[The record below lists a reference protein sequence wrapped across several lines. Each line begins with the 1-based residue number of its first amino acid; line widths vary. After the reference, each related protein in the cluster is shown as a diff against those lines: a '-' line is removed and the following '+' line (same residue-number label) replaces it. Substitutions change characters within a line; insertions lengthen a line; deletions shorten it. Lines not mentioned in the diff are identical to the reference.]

1 MLDFFTPVTESQ
13 SYNNFSMKEK
23 TPVAKINLRGNLENR
38 EFANKIRKIL
48 GMILPNESCS
58 TSSKEKISSLWLGPN
73 EWLLVSN
80 NEISKETN
88 IYELEQVLFNNISKN
103 NLGAIT
109 NVTDH
114 FTIFQLSGLNIFEV
128 LSKGCPF
135 DFNSDDFG
143 NNKVVQTIL
152 NHVDV
157 TIHRKSENDV
167 DLYVRRSFAAYLW
180 DWLKDSAK
188 LNISLYKYLLK

>member
-23 TPVAKINLRGNLENR
+23 SPVAKINLRGNLENKN
-38 EFANKIRKIL
+38 FTSKVGKIL
-48 GMILPNESCS
+48 GMILPKEACGTS
-58 TSSKEKISSLWLGPN
+58 TKEKITSLWLGPN

-80 NEISKETN
+80 SEIPKDTN
-88 IYELEQVLFNNISKN
+88 TYELEQVLFDNISKT
-103 NLGAIT
+103 NLGSVT

-114 FTIFQLSGLNIFEV
+114 FTIFKLSGSNIFEV

-135 DFNSDDFG
+135 DFDSRDFG
-143 NNKVVQTIL
+143 DNKVVQTIL

-167 DLYVRRSFAAYLW
+167 DLYVRRSFAGYLW
-180 DWLKDSAK
+180 NLLKDSA
-188 LNISLYKYLLK
+188 SLI

>member
-23 TPVAKINLRGNLENR
+23 TPVTKINLRGNLKNKG
-38 EFANKIRKIL
+38 FASKIEKIL
-48 GMILPNESCS
+48 GMVLPKESCR
-58 TSSKEKISSLWLGPN
+58 TSNKENITSLWLGPN

-80 NEISKETN
+80 NDEPKETN
-88 IYELEQVLFNNISKN
+88 TYELEQVLFDNISKA

-114 FTIFQLSGLNIFEV
+114 FTIFKLSGSNIFEV

-135 DFNSDDFG
+135 DFSSKDFG
-143 NNKVVQTIL
+143 DNKVVQTIL

-157 TIHRKSENDV
+157 TIHRKNEKDV

-180 DWLKDSAK
+180 DWLKDSAN
-188 LNISLYKYLLK
+188 LI

>member
-1 MLDFFTPVTESQ
+1 MLDFLTPVTESQ

-23 TPVAKINLRGNLENR
+23 TPIGKINLRGNLENK
-38 EFANKIRKIL
+38 EFVSKVGKIL
-48 GMILPNESCS
+48 GMILPNEACG
-58 TSSKEKISSLWLGPN
+58 TSNKEKITSLWLGPN

-80 NEISKETN
+80 DEIPKETN
-88 IYELEQVLFNNISKN
+88 TYELEQVLFDNISKT

-114 FTIFQLSGLNIFEV
+114 FTIFSLSGSNIFEV
-128 LSKGCPF
+128 LSKACPF
-135 DFNSDDFG
+135 DFSSENFG
-143 NNKVVQTIL
+143 NSKVVQTIL

-157 TIHRKSENDV
+157 TIHRRSENDV
-167 DLYVRRSFAAYLW
+167 DLYVRRSFADYLW

-188 LNISLYKYLLK
+188 LI

>member
-1 MLDFFTPVTESQ
+1 MLDFFTPVSESQ

-23 TPVAKINLRGNLENR
+23 TPIAKINLRGNLENK
-38 EFANKIRKIL
+38 EFSNKIEKIL
-48 GMILPNESCS
+48 GMILPKETCG
-58 TSSKEKISSLWLGPN
+58 TSSKEKITSLWLGPN

-80 NEISKETN
+80 DEMPKETN
-88 IYELEQVLFNNISKN
+88 TYELEQVLFDNISKTN
-103 NLGAIT
+103 IGAIT

-114 FTIFQLSGLNIFEV
+114 FTIFQLSGSIIYEV
-128 LSKGCPF
+128 LSKSCPF
-135 DFNSDDFG
+135 DFSSENFG
-143 NNKVVQTIL
+143 DNKVVQTIL

-167 DLYVRRSFAAYLW
+167 DLYVRRSFAGYLW

-188 LNISLYKYLLK
+188 LV

>member
-23 TPVAKINLRGNLENR
+23 THVSKINLRGNLENK
-38 EFANKIRKIL
+38 EFASKVEKIL
-48 GMILPNESCS
+48 GMILPNIPCS
-58 TSSKEKISSLWLGPN
+58 TSRKEKITLLWLGPN

-80 NEISKETN
+80 NEIPKEANT
-88 IYELEQVLFNNISKN
+88 YELEQVLFDNISKT

-114 FTIFQLSGLNIFEV
+114 FTIFKLSGSNIFEV

-135 DFNSDDFG
+135 DFSSDDFG

-152 NHVDV
+152 NRVDV
-157 TIHRKSENDV
+157 TVHRRSENDV
-167 DLYVRRSFAAYLW
+167 DLYVRRSFAGYLW

-188 LNISLYKYLLK
+188 LV

>member
-1 MLDFFTPVTESQ
+1 MLDFLTPVTESQ

-23 TPVAKINLRGNLENR
+23 TPVTKINLRGNLENK
-38 EFANKIRKIL
+38 EFATKVGKIL
-48 GMILPNESCS
+48 GMILPKEACG
-58 TSSKEKISSLWLGPN
+58 TSKKEKITSLWLGPN

-80 NEISKETN
+80 DEIPKETN
-88 IYELEQVLFNNISKN
+88 TYELEQVLFDSISKT
-103 NLGAIT
+103 NLGAVT

-114 FTIFQLSGLNIFEV
+114 FTIFSLSGSNIFEV

-135 DFNSDDFG
+135 DFSSDDFG
-143 NNKVVQTIL
+143 DNTVVQSIL

-157 TIHRKSENDV
+157 TIHCRSENDV
-167 DLYVRRSFAAYLW
+167 DLYVRRSFASYLW

-188 LNISLYKYLLK
+188 LV

>member
-1 MLDFFTPVTESQ
+1 MLDFFTPVNETQ
-13 SYNNFSMKEK
+13 SYNNFFMKEK
-23 TPVAKINLRGNLENR
+23 TPVAKINLRGKLENK
-38 EFANKIRKIL
+38 EFASKVEKIL
-48 GMILPNESCS
+48 GMILPKESCS
-58 TSSKEKISSLWLGPN
+58 TSKNEKITSLWLGPN

-80 NEISKETN
+80 NEIPKKTN
-88 IYELEQVLFNNISKN
+88 THAYEQVLFDNISKT

-114 FTIFQLSGLNIFEV
+114 FTIFKLSGSNIFEV

-135 DFNSDDFG
+135 DFSSESFG
-143 NNKVVQTIL
+143 DNKVVQTIL

-167 DLYVRRSFAAYLW
+167 DLYVRRSFAGYLW
-180 DWLKDSAK
+180 DWLKDSAN
-188 LNISLYKYLLK
+188 LI

>member
-1 MLDFFTPVTESQ
+1 MLDFFTPVNESQ

-23 TPVAKINLRGNLENR
+23 TPVAKINLRGCLENK
-38 EFANKIRKIL
+38 EFTSKIEKIM
-48 GMILPNESCS
+48 GMILPKETCG
-58 TSSKEKISSLWLGPN
+58 TSSKEKITSLWLGPN

-80 NEISKETN
+80 DEIPKETN
-88 IYELEQVLFNNISKN
+88 TYELEQVLFDSISRA

-114 FTIFQLSGLNIFEV
+114 FTIFKLSGLNIFEV
-128 LSKGCPF
+128 LSRGCPF
-135 DFNSDDFG
+135 DFSSENFG
-143 NNKVVQTIL
+143 DNKVVQTIL

-157 TIHRKSENDV
+157 TIHRKNENDV
-167 DLYVRRSFAAYLW
+167 DLYVRRSFAGYLW

-188 LNISLYKYLLK
+188 LV